1 MQAKRPIRYGFFLV
15 PNFTLLAFSSAVD
28 ALRMANLSSGE
39 TLYEWLILTPGD
51 EPVASSAGLSFSSSL
66 PLEQAH
72 TLDKLF
78 VCAGVHV
85 EASWNSAL
93 GDSLRR
99 LSGMVPHFGALCT
112 ASYLLAKAGVLKEHR
127 CTVHWEYISS
137 LREEFPLLKV
147 TDELFEIDRSRY
159 TCAGGTAPLDLMM
172 HLIGQDYSR
181 DISMSISEQF
191 VVERIRGLGE
201 PQSAPVRNYAPGAPN
216 YFAEAVSLMKANI
229 SEPLFVREIAE
240 CLGISTRQLER
251 VFFHYFRCPPSQYY
265 LKLRLNAARN
275 LLRHSS
281 VTAREIAIET
291 GFKSLQHFS
300 KCYYEY
306 FRLRPSQERGP
317 GAPSKPPDRLPLAS

>member
-1 MQAKRPIRYGFFLV
+1 
-15 PNFTLLAFSSAVD
+15 
-28 ALRMANLSSGE
+28 
-39 TLYEWLILTPGD
+39 
-51 EPVASSAGLSFSSSL
+51 
-66 PLEQAH
+66 
-72 TLDKLF
+72 
-78 VCAGVHV
+78 
-85 EASWNSAL
+85 
-93 GDSLRR
+93 
-99 LSGMVPHFGALCT
+99 
-112 ASYLLAKAGVLKEHR
+112 
-127 CTVHWEYISS
+127 
-137 LREEFPLLKV
+137 
-147 TDELFEIDRSRY
+147 
-159 TCAGGTAPLDLMM
+159 M

-216 YFAEAVSLMKANI
+216 YFAEAVTLMKANI
-229 SEPLFVREIAE
+229 SEPLFVREIAQ